1 MITKTLNDYRNLNED
16 IEDNEDNEAK
26 RSQQINPREHGVHY
40 LK

>member
-16 IEDNEDNEAK
+16 IEDNETK
-26 RSQQINPREHGVHY
+26 RSQQINPREHGVYY